1 MGSARRARTSLAR
14 AAFSSKIAP
23 AAEKTPPMREET
35 QMKSRVLTVLAL
47 AAGLFAASQAMAQQ
61 QPTAPPDLNA
71 IPDKMPFNIPF
82 GAAISMER
90 AQALIKA
97 AVDEATKRGW
107 AMNVAVVDPNGD
119 LVAFGRMDGAQLAS
133 VPISQH
139 KARVAARYR
148 RPTRAFEDAVQK
160 FGFNYILTL
169 DDVIASRGGI
179 PLVDN
184 GKIIGAIGCSGG
196 TGSQDEATC
205 TAAANTINK

>member
-1 MGSARRARTSLAR
+1 VFFFVYNQEER
-14 AAFSSKIAP
+14 P
-23 AAEKTPPMREET
+23 NKTPLLREENP
-35 QMKSRVLTVLAL
+35 MKLCRLTVLAL
-47 AAGLFAASQAMAQQ
+47 AAGLLGAGQAMAQQ
-61 QPTAPPDLNA
+61 QAAPAPAAPPDLNA

-82 GAAISMER
+82 GTPISYER
-90 AQALIKA
+90 AQGLIKA
-97 AVDEATKRGW
+97 ATDEATKRGW

-148 RPTRAFEDAVQK
+148 RPTRAFEDGVQK
-160 FGFNYILTL
+160 FGFNYLLTL

-179 PLVDN
+179 PLVEG
-184 GKIIGAIGCSGG
+184 GKLIGAIGCSGG

-205 TAAANTINK
+205 QAAAGTVK

>member
-1 MGSARRARTSLAR
+1 
-14 AAFSSKIAP
+14 
-23 AAEKTPPMREET
+23 
-35 QMKSRVLTVLAL
+35 MKSRTLTVLAL
-47 AAGLFAASQAMAQQ
+47 AAGLFAAGQAFAQQ
-61 QPTAPPDLNA
+61 QPAPAAPTAPPDLNA
-71 IPDKMPFNIPF
+71 IPEKMPFNIPF
-82 GAAISMER
+82 GAAITMER
-90 AQALIKA
+90 AQGLIKA

-179 PLVDN
+179 PLVEG
-184 GKIIGAIGCSGG
+184 GKIIGAVGCSGG

-205 TAAANTINK
+205 TAAASTINK

>member
-1 MGSARRARTSLAR
+1 
-14 AAFSSKIAP
+14 
-23 AAEKTPPMREET
+23 
-35 QMKSRVLTVLAL
+35 MKLRSLTVLAL
-47 AAGLFAASQAMAQQ
+47 TAGLLAAVPAMAQQ
-61 QPTAPPDLNA
+61 AAAPTAPDLNA
-71 IPDKMPFNIPF
+71 IPEKMPFNIPY
-82 GAAISMER
+82 GTPISFDR
-90 AQALIKA
+90 AQTLVKA

-119 LVAFGRMDGAQLAS
+119 LIAFGRMDGAQLAS

-179 PLVDN
+179 PLVEG

-205 TAAANTINK
+205 TAAAGTINK

>member
-1 MGSARRARTSLAR
+1 M
-14 AAFSSKIAP
+14 I
-23 AAEKTPPMREET
+23 AAEKTPPIREEI
-35 QMKSRVLTVLAL
+35 QMKSRTLTVLAL
-47 AAGLFAASQAMAQQ
+47 AGGLLAAGQVMAQQ
-61 QPTAPPDLNA
+61 PAAPAAPPDLNA

-82 GAAISMER
+82 GTPISMER
-90 AQALIKA
+90 AQGLIKA

-133 VPISQH
+133 ISIAQH

-148 RPTRAFEDAVQK
+148 RPTKALEDGVQK
-160 FGFNYILTL
+160 FGFNYLLTL

-179 PLVDN
+179 PLVEG

-205 TAAANTINK
+205 TAAASTINK